1 MIEQTNMRSM
11 AGGSLSIVV
20 PLYNE
25 EENVLPLVE
34 EIAAVAARL
43 PPLELILVDD
53 GSTDRTP
60 QRMAEA
66 ASRFPFVR
74 TVSYQPNRGQ
84 SAALLEGL
92 RSSRGDLIA
101 MLDGDLQNDPADLP
115 RLVSEIADVDCVL
128 GYRAQRRDVW
138 SRRLASQVANR
149 VRNAI
154 TRDGARDTGCTL
166 KIFRRELI
174 GDLPPLDGVHRF
186 MPAWFALHGR
196 RMRQVPVR
204 HRARRYGRSK
214 YSNLRRLPRTL
225 LDLFGFWWYRRRYLG
240 TRPPLPGAAGPAAPV
255 AGSESPHPDRLIR

>member
-1 MIEQTNMRSM
+1 MQNDVK
-11 AGGSLSIVV
+11 LSVVV

-34 EIAAVAARL
+34 EIAAVAEAL
-43 PPLELILVDD
+43 PPFELILVND
-53 GSTDRTP
+53 GSTDSTP
-60 QRMAEA
+60 ERMEQA
-66 ASRFPFVR
+66 ARRFAFVR

-84 SAALLEGL
+84 SAALLEGF
-92 RSSRGDLIA
+92 RASRGDLIA

-115 RLVSEIADVDCVL
+115 RLVAEIAAVDCVL

-138 SRRLASQVANR
+138 SRRLASRIANC

-196 RMRQVPVR
+196 RMKQVPVSHRPRR
-204 HRARRYGRSK
+204 HGRSK

-225 LDLFGFWWYRRRYLG
+225 LDLFGFWWYRRRFLG
-240 TRPPLPGAAGPAAPV
+240 KADGSPP
-255 AGSESPHPDRLIR
+255 AGSY

>member
-1 MIEQTNMRSM
+1 MQNDVK
-11 AGGSLSIVV
+11 LSVVV

-34 EIAAVAARL
+34 EIAAVAEAL
-43 PPLELILVDD
+43 PPFELILVND
-53 GSTDRTP
+53 GSTDSTP
-60 QRMAEA
+60 ERMEQA
-66 ASRFPFVR
+66 ARRFAFVR

-84 SAALLEGL
+84 SAALLEGF
-92 RSSRGDLIA
+92 RASRGDLIA

-115 RLVSEIADVDCVL
+115 RLVAEIAAVDCVL

-138 SRRLASQVANR
+138 SRRLASRIANC

-196 RMRQVPVR
+196 RLKQVPVSHRPRR
-204 HRARRYGRSK
+204 HGRSK

-225 LDLFGFWWYRRRYLG
+225 LDLFGFWWYRRRFLG
-240 TRPPLPGAAGPAAPV
+240 KADESPP
-255 AGSESPHPDRLIR
+255 AGSC

>member
-1 MIEQTNMRSM
+1 MQNDVK
-11 AGGSLSIVV
+11 LSVVV

-34 EIAAVAARL
+34 EIAAVAEAL
-43 PPLELILVDD
+43 PPFELILVND
-53 GSTDRTP
+53 GSTDSTP
-60 QRMAEA
+60 ERMEQA
-66 ASRFPFVR
+66 ARRFAFVR

-84 SAALLEGL
+84 SAALLEGF
-92 RSSRGDLIA
+92 RASRGDLIA

-115 RLVSEIADVDCVL
+115 RLVAEIAAVDCVL
-128 GYRAQRRDVW
+128 GYRSHRRDVW
-138 SRRLASQVANR
+138 SRRLASRIANC

-196 RMRQVPVR
+196 RMKQVPVSHRPRR
-204 HRARRYGRSK
+204 HGRSK

-225 LDLFGFWWYRRRYLG
+225 LDLFGFWWYRRRFLG
-240 TRPPLPGAAGPAAPV
+240 KADGSPP
-255 AGSESPHPDRLIR
+255 AGSY